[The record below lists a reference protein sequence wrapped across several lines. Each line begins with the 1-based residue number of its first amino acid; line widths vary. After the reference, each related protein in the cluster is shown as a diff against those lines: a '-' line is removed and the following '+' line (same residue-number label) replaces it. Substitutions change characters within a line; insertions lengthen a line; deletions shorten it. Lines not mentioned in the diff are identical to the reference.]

1 VQRIAGSC
9 RRDDSLGR
17 RGLCFTHRRQAA
29 FADPG
34 LPAVRLEGAAALATA
49 TAMVRALTVNI

>member
-1 VQRIAGSC
+1 MAGSC
-9 RRDDSLGR
+9 RRDDSPGR